1 MDVGL
6 SQSTIRARWRS
17 SGVRRRRHIRQAGLR
32 ASKLDAAYVQSRDRR
47 RWTTFI
53 RVRSGFAYCR
63 EAAAL
68 KALYVVL
75 SLQSANMMPAIFRAR
90 ATTAMNLPRRSAM

>member
-6 SQSTIRARWRS
+6 SQSTIRALWRI
-17 SGVRRRRHIRQAGLR
+17 SGVRRRRYIRQTRLR
-32 ASKLDAAYVQSRDRR
+32 TSELDAAYVQSRDRR

-53 RVRSGFAYCR
+53 RVLDRFGYCR
-63 EAAAL
+63 DAAVF

-75 SLQSANMMPAIFRAR
+75 SLQSANMMPAIFRAS
-90 ATTAMNLPRRSAM
+90 ATTAMNLPRRSAI